1 MHEPHAR
8 GQVVVSD
15 ALPDRR
21 DHDTLSRVAVAR
33 RLAQLLGY
41 AFSGA
46 TPAADAGPA
55 YHVPG
60 RTLAQDEAAALGI
73 TGERDLL
80 GGVVPWPF
88 VATKV
93 VSHGLVGEGAAAPD
107 GWAHGL
113 AGALA
118 GVVLPGYSVFDA
130 GSARRAG
137 HELLASGPVR
147 IKAACAAGGSGQWV
161 AADAGSLD
169 RVLAGI
175 DGDAL
180 CRHGLVLERHLV
192 AVSTVSIGQLTVPG
206 ARIAYHGTQQLATD
220 HRGQPV
226 YGGSD
231 IVAIRGTMAD
241 LLALELPPATR
252 LAIDQA
258 IRYDAAMQ
266 AAFPGLFASRRNYDV
281 AVGTDAGGRVWS
293 GVLEQSWRLGGA
305 SAAEVAV
312 LESFAADPSR
322 EVVRAATR
330 EAYGPIDVP
339 RGAVVHYQGVD
350 REVGHITKYSQVEPH
365 GHPA

>member
-1 MHEPHAR
+1 MQEPRAR
-8 GQVVVSD
+8 GQVVVCD
-15 ALPDRR
+15 APPDRR

-41 AFSGA
+41 GFSGA
-46 TPAADAGPA
+46 TPLAGAGPV

-60 RTLAQDEAAALGI
+60 RTLVQEEAAALGI
-73 TGERDLL
+73 RGEHDLL

-88 VATKV
+88 VATKI
-93 VSHGLVGEGAAAPD
+93 VSHGLVDEGAAAPH

-118 GVVLPGYSVFDA
+118 GVVLPGYSVFDEEA
-130 GSARRAG
+130 ARRAG
-137 HELLASGPVR
+137 HDLLASGPVR
-147 IKAACAAGGSGQWV
+147 VKAACAAGGSGQWV
-161 AADAGSLD
+161 ATDAAALA

-175 DGDAL
+175 DRDAL
-180 CRHGLVLERHLV
+180 GRDGLVLERHLV
-192 AVSTVSIGQLTVPG
+192 AVSTVSIGQLAVPG

-220 HRGQPV
+220 HRGKAV

-231 IVAIRGTMAD
+231 IIAIRGTLAD
-241 LLALELPPATR
+241 LLALDLPPATR

-266 AAFPGLFASRRNYDV
+266 EAFPGMFASRRNYDV
-281 AVGTDAGGRVWS
+281 AIGTDADGRVWS

-312 LESFAADPSR
+312 LEAFAADPAR

-330 EAYGPIDVP
+330 EVYGPVEVP
-339 RGAVVHYQGVD
+339 PGAIVHYQGVD
-350 REVGHITKYSQVEPH
+350 AEVGHITKYSQVEPH